1 MCKFAASLFLALVV
15 VASPAQGQKV
25 TLNVSYSSG
34 AYAAMLEETAR
45 SFEAHHPSIKIAYRA
60 PVVATYD
67 ELIQQTL
74 RAQIT
79 GDLPDVSFQGN
90 QNVKFLAQR
99 GLPVQLDS
107 LITREANWDKLGYA
121 SSVKAVGE
129 VDGKIYALSYATS
142 VPIIYFNIDLVR
154 RAGAD
159 PQNLPQTWPEI
170 AALARKIHGL
180 GGGVIGGFFD
190 YQSTGNWTFQ
200 ALITSQ
206 GGRMMTPD
214 DTKIIF
220 DGKEG
225 VEALRILQM
234 LGATGAVDMTQA
246 QALQAFGAGAVGVLA
261 SFSAA
266 IEQLEKQAAGKFEM
280 RTGQWPMLSAEG
292 KVPAGGRA
300 AMIFARDP
308 ERQRAAWEF
317 VKFVTGPIG
326 QTILVKG
333 VGAVPNN
340 HIAIREPDLLG
351 RFYEAH
357 PNHKAAFA
365 LVPVLTSWYSFPG
378 ENSVKIA
385 NVLRDHLRTVY
396 IRQRDP
402 AAAMPEM
409 VRDVKALLPRG

>member
-1 MCKFAASLFLALVV
+1 MFKFVASLSLAVV
-15 VASPAQGQKV
+15 VLASPAQGQKM

-34 AYAAMLEETAR
+34 AYTAMLEETAR
-45 SFEAHHPSIKIAYRA
+45 SFEAKHPNIKIAYRA
-60 PVVATYD
+60 PVMATYD

-79 GDLPDVSFQGN
+79 SDLPDVSFQGN
-90 QNVKFLAQR
+90 QHIKLLAQR
-99 GLPVQLDS
+99 GLPVQLDP
-107 LITREANWDKLGYA
+107 LIAREASWDKLGY
-121 SSVKAVGE
+121 SPSVKAVGE
-129 VDGKIYALSYATS
+129 VDGKVYALSYATS
-142 VPIIYFNIDLVR
+142 VPIIYFNVDLVR
-154 RAGAD
+154 RAGGD
-159 PQNLPQTWPEI
+159 SQSLPRTWPDI
-170 AALARKIHGL
+170 TALVRKIHGL

-206 GGRMMTPD
+206 GGRMVTPD
-214 DTKIIF
+214 DTKITF
-220 DGKEG
+220 DGGEG
-225 VEALRILQM
+225 MEALRVLQA
-234 LGATGAVDMTQA
+234 LGAAGTVDMTQA
-246 QALQAFGAGAVGVLA
+246 QALQAFGAGTIGVLA

-280 RTGQWPMLSAEG
+280 RTEQWPMPSAEG

-308 ERQRAAWEF
+308 ERQRAAWDF

-340 HIAIREPDLLG
+340 QIAIREPDLLG
-351 RFYEAH
+351 KFYEAH
-357 PNHKAAFA
+357 PNQKAAFA
-365 LVPVLTSWYSFPG
+365 LVPALTSWYSFPG

-385 NVLRDHLRTVY
+385 NVLRDHLRSVY
-396 IRQRDP
+396 IQQRDP
-402 AAAMPEM
+402 AAAMPQM
-409 VRDVKALLPRG
+409 VRDVKALLPRS